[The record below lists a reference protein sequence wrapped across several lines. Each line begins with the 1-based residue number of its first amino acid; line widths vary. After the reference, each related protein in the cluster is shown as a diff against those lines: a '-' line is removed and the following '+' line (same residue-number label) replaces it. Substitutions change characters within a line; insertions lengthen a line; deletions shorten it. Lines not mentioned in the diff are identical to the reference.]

1 MKYETEAENLTFTPN
16 INKPQTARGKMTN
29 SRAANFWERSCAFV
43 TERDKKLEKMDLKHN
58 KDLTFQP
65 VILPKSR

>member
-1 MKYETEAENLTFTPN
+1 
-16 INKPQTARGKMTN
+16 MTN